1 MKLTLTFKSPD
12 GVSEAISE
20 VVREQEASLNINEH
34 TDPQEAEDAAEA
46 LAVFEDELRGQLSK
60 WLRYSEYLTDTMRVI
75 KKD

>member
-1 MKLTLTFKSPD
+1 MKLTFKSPD

-20 VVREQEASLNINEH
+20 VVREQEASLNINGL

-60 WLRYSEYLTDTMRVI
+60 LLRYSEYLTDTMRVI